1 MQQAITDGEVQE
13 MKQLMKEH
21 GCHVINNPEPSGLSP
36 AMRCVFEAQL
46 APLRLLV
53 EAGADLT
60 ARDDENWTALH
71 VAASMDD
78 MEAAKLILEHCK
90 QGLTQLC
97 NDDGERPIDLAESTE
112 MARLLLEADLA
123 QNKNSASVKSKSN
136 KDELAILQLVQD
148 HFERRGNVHELD
160 QALKSGT
167 NYDSL
172 LHVAACKNY
181 PHLASSLP
189 SEAHTLRAGPQG
201 PEIADSSAHSGSLS
215 QSGHSSTAHRFRCIC
230 DFPHCSHG
238 SCVRPDARRGHQ
250 DCTEGTRERCLS
262 VIQHQTLHHAIFGC
276 LTCITL
282 YIHLVVKCYIGC
294 HMRHFVL
301 ILNFVKFCV

>member
-21 GCHVINNPEPSGLSP
+21 GCHVINDPEPSGLSP

-160 QALKSGT
+160 RALKIGT

-172 LHVAACKNY
+172 LHMAARKNY
-181 PHLASSLP
+181 PHLASYLLRHTHCELDCRDRRLLTPLHIAALYHSRDIALLLIDFGASVTSLTAAM
-189 SEAHTLRAGPQG
+189 EVAFDLTQDEVIRTALREQ
-201 PEIADSSAHSGSLS
+201 
-215 QSGHSSTAHRFRCIC
+215 
-230 DFPHCSHG
+230 
-238 SCVRPDARRGHQ
+238 
-250 DCTEGTRERCLS
+250 EGGVYL
-262 VIQHQTLHHAIFGC
+262 
-276 LTCITL
+276 
-282 YIHLVVKCYIGC
+282 
-294 HMRHFVL
+294 
-301 ILNFVKFCV
+301 